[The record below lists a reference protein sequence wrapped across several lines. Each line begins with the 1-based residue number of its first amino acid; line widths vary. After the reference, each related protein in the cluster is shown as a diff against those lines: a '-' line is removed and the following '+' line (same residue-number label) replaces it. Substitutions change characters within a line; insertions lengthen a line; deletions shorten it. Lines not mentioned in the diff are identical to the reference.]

1 MLVARATGAP
11 VVAAHVVARKG
22 RPVFK
27 APDKETALRVLEA
40 CVGLWWRIRR
50 QPVPLVPRFS
60 AKLAEIA
67 EKTPDLTPQSLV
79 SEGID
84 AWFEDDGADTTMGA
98 DKAMKDDAARAL
110 FGGWTEV
117 DLEARADGLVAL
129 AQTVWTPLLTATV
142 KPASKKGKKP

>member
-1 MLVARATGAP
+1 
-11 VVAAHVVARKG
+11 
-22 RPVFK
+22 
-27 APDKETALRVLEA
+27 
-40 CVGLWWRIRR
+40 
-50 QPVPLVPRFS
+50 VPLVPRFS